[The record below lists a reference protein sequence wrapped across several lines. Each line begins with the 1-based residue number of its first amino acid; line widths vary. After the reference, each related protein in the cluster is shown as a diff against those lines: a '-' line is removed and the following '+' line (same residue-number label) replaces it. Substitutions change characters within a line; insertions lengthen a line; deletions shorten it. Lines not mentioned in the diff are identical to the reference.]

1 MSSDRAARLTMRVMR
16 PVSPSL
22 RPVLLFL
29 QLALLV
35 GMAAAMSGPA
45 RADDCGTVAFSCV
58 HEVMTINGSSRVLS
72 VTVYLTSEFP
82 DLYNVIV
89 PGRPQM
95 EMKVGGTFR
104 VGVQPDGTAT
114 YSVQPCSRNLTSSN
128 CMSWTQ

>member
-16 PVSPSL
+16 VKRPVSPSL
-22 RPVLLFL
+22 RPLLLFL

-58 HEVMTINGSSRVLS
+58 HEVMTINGSSRILS

-114 YSVQPCSRNLTSSN
+114 YSV
-128 CMSWTQ
+128 